1 MWDSCDKQHG
11 PNWDMSTDTLGP
23 ALDSRRVPS
32 GASPPGR
39 PPPRGSPHVSV
50 ALRVDLPS
58 ASEGPA
64 LPTPGAHASGP
75 GAGGRIPRCEPPHL
89 CPLAGQH
96 GEHVAVSPE
105 LVSVQNVGTWGGCR
119 KPGPARAPSWQPATL
134 HHRGTELRPRAGD
147 PPRGTQLVRSVPRP
161 RRGSPFAPRERPA
174 RPGGH
179 GLLPAQCHHPCW
191 PCPGSRGSG
200 GGPRPQPSDGV
211 VSGSKHSCW
220 DRLRPG
226 LPRRLG
232 GRAQGLGV
240 LCRAPPCR
248 GL

>member
-1 MWDSCDKQHG
+1 
-11 PNWDMSTDTLGP
+11 MSTDTLGP

-39 PPPRGSPHVSV
+39 PPPRGRPHVSV

-105 LVSVQNVGTWGGCR
+105 LVSVQNVGTWGGAGSPAPPAPPPGSLPPFTTGAQSCGPVQGTR
-119 KPGPARAPSWQPATL
+119 PGEHSSSAPCPGRGVAPRLPRESAPLDREATGCCQLSATTRAGPAR
-134 HHRGTELRPRAGD
+134 E
-147 PPRGTQLVRSVPRP
+147 V
-161 RRGSPFAPRERPA
+161 
-174 RPGGH
+174 GG
-179 GLLPAQCHHPCW
+179 A
-191 PCPGSRGSG
+191 G

-211 VSGSKHSCW
+211 VSGSKHSCRG
-220 DRLRPG
+220 RLRPG

>member
-39 PPPRGSPHVSV
+39 PPPRGRPHVSV
-50 ALRVDLPS
+50 ALRVDPPS

-105 LVSVQNVGTWGGCR
+105 LVSIQNVGTCGGVQEARPRPRPLLAACHPSPPGHRAAAPCR
-119 KPGPARAPSWQPATL
+119 GPAPGNTARPLRAQAAAWLPVCPARAPRST
-134 HHRGTELRPRAGD
+134 GRPRVAAS
-147 PPRGTQLVRSVPRP
+147 SVPP
-161 RRGSPFAPRERPA
+161 
-174 RPGGH
+174 
-179 GLLPAQCHHPCW
+179 PCW

-211 VSGSKHSCW
+211 VSGSKHSRRG
-220 DRLRPG
+220 RLRPG